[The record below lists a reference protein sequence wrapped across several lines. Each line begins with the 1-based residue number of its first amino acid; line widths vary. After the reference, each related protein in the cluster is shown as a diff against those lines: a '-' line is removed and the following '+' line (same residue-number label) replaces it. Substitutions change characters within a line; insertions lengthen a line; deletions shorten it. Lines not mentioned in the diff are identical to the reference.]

1 MKQKLLFIV
10 ALLGVLVGLASA
22 YVYGRK
28 LPTQAPLAVSRNP
41 YPSGIYAEGIIQ
53 SEQASG
59 DDINVYPQVAG
70 SATRVYAMPGQR
82 VAQGAP
88 LLAIDDSVQRR
99 IVGADS
105 AKISAALATLHYQQ
119 DQQAVLVKQS
129 AIDRRAVSR
138 LALLTAADNVDIA
151 EENIKV
157 AVTTRAADEA
167 LLRQYVLRAPVA
179 GTVLRNIATVGNYL
193 SPQGVYDTYT
203 QGYDPVVVMRSQS
216 TGLQV
221 KAYLDEILVPRLPTG
236 RPLAAQM
243 FIRGGGEAGIAL
255 QFVRIDP
262 YVTPKIELS
271 NRRQEQVDTRVL
283 PIIFRFTPQ
292 PGAPLYPGEL
302 VDVYIGANR

>member
-1 MKQKLLFIV
+1 MKQKLLFAV
-10 ALLGVLVGLASA
+10 ALLGILLGVVSA

-28 LPTQAPLAVSRNP
+28 LPTQAPLAVSRDP

-59 DDINVYPQVAG
+59 DDINVYPQVSG
-70 SATRVYAMPGQR
+70 TATHVYVGPGQR
-82 VAQGAP
+82 AAQGAP
-88 LLAIDDSVQRR
+88 LLAIDDAVQRR
-99 IVGADS
+99 IVDADS
-105 AKISAALATLHYQQ
+105 AKISAALATLRYQQ
-119 DQQAVLVKQS
+119 DQQAVLVKQ
-129 AIDRRAVSR
+129 ATIDRRAVSR
-138 LALLTAADNVDIA
+138 LALLTAADNVRIA
-151 EENIKV
+151 EENLKV
-157 AVTTRAADEA
+157 AVAARAADEA
-167 LLRQYVLRAPVA
+167 LLREYVLRAPVA
-179 GTVLRNIATVGNYL
+179 GTVLRNVATVGNYL

-236 RPLAAQM
+236 GKLSAQM
-243 FIRGGGEAGIAL
+243 FIRGASEAGIAL

-271 NRRQEQVDTRVL
+271 NQRQEQVDTRVL
-283 PIIFRFTPQ
+283 PIIFRFTPT

>member
-1 MKQKLLFIV
+1 MKQKLLFAV
-10 ALLGVLVGLASA
+10 ALLGILAGLVSA

-28 LPTQAPLAVSRNP
+28 LPTQAPLAVSRDP

-59 DDINVYPQVAG
+59 DDVNIYPQVAG
-70 SATRVYAMPGQR
+70 TATHVYAGPGQR
-82 VAQGAP
+82 VARGAP
-88 LLAIDDSVQRR
+88 LLAIDDAVQRR
-99 IVGADS
+99 LVAADG
-105 AKISAALATLHYQQ
+105 AKISAARAALRYQR
-119 DQQAVLVKQS
+119 DQQAVLVKQA

-138 LALLTAADNVDIA
+138 LALLTAADNVRIA
-151 EENIKV
+151 EENLKV
-157 AVTTRAADEA
+157 AAATRATDEA
-167 LLRQYVLRAPVA
+167 LLHEYVLRAPVA

-203 QGYDPVVVMRSQS
+203 QSYDPVVVMRSQS
-216 TGLQV
+216 AGLQV

-236 RPLAAQM
+236 GPLAAQM
-243 FIRGGGEAGIAL
+243 FIRGGSEAGIAL

-271 NRRQEQVDTRVL
+271 NQRREQVDTRVL

-292 PGAPLYPGEL
+292 PGASLYPGEL
-302 VDVYIGANR
+302 VDVYISANR